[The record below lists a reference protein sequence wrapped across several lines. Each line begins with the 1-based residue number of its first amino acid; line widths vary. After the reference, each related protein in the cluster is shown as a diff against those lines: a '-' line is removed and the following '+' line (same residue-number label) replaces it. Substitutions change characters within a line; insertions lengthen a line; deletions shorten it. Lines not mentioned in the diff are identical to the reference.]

1 MKRKAQNS
9 HWRARGRCGRRRAG
23 EPGARVLALAGLAS
37 LGLLLASGGD
47 ARAQPGPETPP
58 TPPAATPPTER
69 AADPAAD
76 STPPPSVR
84 QMRLSQVLES
94 TLARETSLEQAT
106 IDVRIADAGVLE
118 AAGIDDWFLAANLG
132 WSRSV
137 SFNDQLATV
146 CNESMVSLCEA
157 EDIITTPV
165 PATSTRSNYGGAFDL
180 SRSISTG
187 GTFTLH
193 GDVNYTVLDTS
204 YDTPLLVLSDVDST
218 RFGDNLT
225 VGFNQPLWR
234 GRGSHYARSGQA
246 LAEINRDAASL
257 TREATANRVI
267 SQVISAHWEIAYAWR
282 DLAIRRASLALAEE
296 QLRNTQARIEV
307 GAVAPTEAL
316 AVEQIIASR
325 EEAILNAELNVTN
338 RSLTLRGLAGL
349 EIGPGEIDL
358 WSDAPVTIT
367 PRAFDTNE
375 LLARAFEQSPD
386 LAALKVRREELA
398 YQVELASEEIQP
410 QLDLDASF
418 GPTGNGEDP
427 SEALSNTVRFR
438 DITFGASLNLQHTF
452 GQRTARGRAE
462 GARER
467 LARLEVDIRAT
478 ETQITQDLVT
488 AVKQAQIAQ
497 KRVALGDTVIGL
509 AERNIA
515 AEKAR
520 FDLGRATNFDV
531 LERQDELEQAQ
542 LQRARAVVDYL
553 LAVTTLDALTGDLL
567 SRYGIRIDADL
578 EPAAPSR

>member
-1 MKRKAQNS
+1 
-9 HWRARGRCGRRRAG
+9 
-23 EPGARVLALAGLAS
+23 
-37 LGLLLASGGD
+37 
-47 ARAQPGPETPP
+47 
-58 TPPAATPPTER
+58 
-69 AADPAAD
+69 
-76 STPPPSVR
+76 
-84 QMRLSQVLES
+84 MRLSQVLES

-118 AAGIDDWFLAANLG
+118 AAGIDDWFLGANLG

-137 SFNDQLATV
+137 SFFEQPLAG
-146 CNESMVSLCEA
+146 S
-157 EDIITTPV
+157 
-165 PATSTRSNYGGAFDL
+165 STASVYRGDVDL

-187 GTFTLH
+187 GT
-193 GDVNYTVLDTS
+193 VTVHADAS
-204 YDTPLLVLSDVDST
+204 YSDSEVRYDMEVPGFDQVMQTT
-218 RFGDNLT
+218 RFRDNLR
-225 VGFNQPLWR
+225 VSLNQPLWR

-246 LAEINRDAASL
+246 LAMSNRDAVSL

-296 QLRNTQARIEV
+296 QLRNTRARIEV

-367 PRAFDTNE
+367 PRAFDINE
-375 LLARAFEQSPD
+375 LLARAFAQSPD

-398 YQVELASEEIQP
+398 YQVELARDEIRP
-410 QLDLDASF
+410 QIDLDASF
-418 GPTGNGEDP
+418 GPAGSGEDV
-427 SEALSNTVRFR
+427 SEALSDTVRFR
-438 DITFGASLNLQHTF
+438 NITVGASLNLQHTF
-452 GQRTARGRAE
+452 GQRAARGRAE

-515 AEKAR
+515 AEQAR

-567 SRYGIRIDADL
+567 SRYGIRLDADL